1 MPHAAKKYNPIERT
15 HAQVLQ
21 CCLEF
26 KRFND
31 QSIKP
36 NAQRKTELNSTE
48 LFSSVQFSAVHW
60 ALVVDNLATIKK
72 RMNCKLIVAGY
83 TRTSMP
89 NAAILLPATSYTTLS
104 ALA

>member
-1 MPHAAKKYNPIERT
+1 
-15 HAQVLQ
+15 
-21 CCLEF
+21 LEF

-48 LFSSVQFSAVHW
+48 LFGSVQFSAVHW

-72 RMNCKLIVAGY
+72 KNELQADSCWIHQNIDAKCSDPSTCNIVYNLISTCVNLKQV
-83 TRTSMP
+83 SH
-89 NAAILLPATSYTTLS
+89 
-104 ALA
+104 ALAQILSPQ